1 VPGLSWVRAHHDA
14 PLGRIGVTWF
24 VAGGAFYMEAELPPG
39 AAATV
44 GLPCDAVGAL
54 FEGGVPRG
62 AAGVEWRAGRAFVD
76 VGAGRWAWNC
86 TLAEQFRA
94 TQQLSPTR

>member
-1 VPGLSWVRAHHDA
+1 MHFPWSQRAGVMGVINLTPDSFSDG
-14 PLGRIGVTWF
+14 GRCE
-24 VAGGAFYMEAELPPG
+24 GAAELPPG